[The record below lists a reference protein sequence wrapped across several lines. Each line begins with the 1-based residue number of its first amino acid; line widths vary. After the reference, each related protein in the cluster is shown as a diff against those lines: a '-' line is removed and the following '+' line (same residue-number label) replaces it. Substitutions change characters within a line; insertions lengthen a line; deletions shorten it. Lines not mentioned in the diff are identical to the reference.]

1 LFVVGLAA
9 LLDSQKGVTSKF
21 MKQTIGSRLKI
32 FDSNIIFVLAIM
44 TVALHSSPILSAGTD
59 VNLPGTTSKYARLVK
74 FIRLE
79 DKVKPVYVFN
89 DFEETIDKAS
99 INDTKQYFSKRKDL
113 IGKIKKDLGDG
124 FLRWKLENFKQRLV
138 FVPETRDEYAALY
151 KKYCI
156 DVIDLIL
163 NETMLDNP
171 YTQIKTLRHE
181 DPDIPENSGI
191 TVFLV
196 HNLAKEY
203 YGTYSFFNENKKK
216 EIKISLRG
224 THFIGEI
231 GSYSSLLEIK
241 KDGTIE
247 FVRNTY
253 TIWQNSAQLPY
264 NALIVPIE
272 ETLHIALRPH
282 TEEAIRNELKNSA
295 APETDDVEQIVEQWV
310 AVEEALVGGLVN
322 VFFPKIVS
330 RYFDHFP
337 LVEIE
342 RGLESKLG
350 IKKYRHLMEGIRMV
364 ENTGYQAAVA
374 LYRRNP
380 NKIKEMLIKT
390 KNKS

>member
-1 LFVVGLAA
+1 
-9 LLDSQKGVTSKF
+9 
-21 MKQTIGSRLKI
+21 
-32 FDSNIIFVLAIM
+32 M
-44 TVALHSSPILSAGTD
+44 TVALHSSAILSAGTAGT
-59 VNLPGTTSKYARLVK
+59 LPETASNYSRLVK

-79 DKVKPVYVFN
+79 DKVNPVYVFN

-99 INDTKQYFSKRKDL
+99 IKDTKQYFSDRKDL
-113 IGKIKKDLGDG
+113 IGKIKRDLGG
-124 FLRWKLENFKQRLV
+124 GSLRWRLDNFKQRLV

-151 KKYCI
+151 KNYCI

-171 YTQIKTLRHE
+171 YTQIKTLQQE
-181 DPDIPENSGI
+181 DPDIPENPGI

-196 HNLAKEY
+196 HNLAREY
-203 YGTYSFFNENKKK
+203 YGTYSFFNENSKK
-216 EIKISLRG
+216 EVKISLRG
-224 THFIGEI
+224 TDFIGEI
-231 GSYSSLLEIK
+231 GSYSSMLEIK

-247 FVRNTY
+247 FVRNNY

-264 NALIVPIE
+264 NVLIVPIE

-282 TEEAIRNELKNSA
+282 TERAIRNELKGSA
-295 APETDDVEQIVEQWV
+295 ALKTNDVEQIVEQWV

-337 LVEIE
+337 SVEIE
-342 RGLESKLG
+342 RGLESKLR
-350 IKKYRHLMEGIRMV
+350 IKKYRHLLEGIRMV
-364 ENTGYQAAVA
+364 ENTGYQAAVDI
-374 LYRRNP
+374 YTRNP
-380 NKIKEMLIKT
+380 HKIKEMLIKA

>member
-1 LFVVGLAA
+1 
-9 LLDSQKGVTSKF
+9 
-21 MKQTIGSRLKI
+21 M
-32 FDSNIIFVLAIM
+32 
-44 TVALHSSPILSAGTD
+44 VALHSSPILFAGTD
-59 VNLPGTTSKYARLVK
+59 STLPGTTSNYARLVK

-99 INDTKQYFSKRKDL
+99 ISHTKQYFSSRKDL
-113 IGKIKKDLGDG
+113 IGKIKKDLGG
-124 FLRWKLENFKQRLV
+124 GSLRWKLDTFKQRLV

-171 YTQIKTLRHE
+171 YTQIKTLRHG
-181 DPDIPENSGI
+181 DPNIPENPGI

-203 YGTYSFFNENKKK
+203 YGTYSFFTENQKK
-216 EIKISLRG
+216 EVKISLRG

-231 GSYSSLLEIK
+231 GSYSSMLEIK
-241 KDGTIE
+241 KDGTLE

-282 TEEAIRNELKNSA
+282 TEKAIRNELKNST
-295 APETDDVEQIVEQWV
+295 APETNDVEQIVEQWV

-322 VFFPKIVS
+322 VFFPKIVT
-330 RYFDHFP
+330 RFFDHFP
-337 LVEIE
+337 PVEIE
-342 RGLESKLG
+342 RGLESKLR
-350 IKKYRHLMEGIRMV
+350 IKKYRHLLEGIRVV
-364 ENTGYQAAVA
+364 ENKGHRAAVA
-374 LYRRNP
+374 IYTQNP
-380 NKIKEMLIKT
+380 NKIREMLINS